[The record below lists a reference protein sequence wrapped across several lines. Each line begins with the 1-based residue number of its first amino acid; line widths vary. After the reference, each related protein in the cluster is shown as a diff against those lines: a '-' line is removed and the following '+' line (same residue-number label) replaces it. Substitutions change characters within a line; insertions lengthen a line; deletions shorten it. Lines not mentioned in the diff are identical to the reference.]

1 MSGLRV
7 LLADDE
13 QDILETIGTRIES
26 WGYDLLTALDGDRA
40 LEIVNSGKPD
50 IVVLDYLMPKKNGL
64 VTLKALR
71 KINRDIPV
79 IMFTAYSDEKSIKG
93 AENLGVIAFVPKI
106 SAYSD
111 SQQALRAALGMA
123 EKTIVRE
130 DI

>member
-1 MSGLRV
+1 
-7 LLADDE
+7 
-13 QDILETIGTRIES
+13 
-26 WGYDLLTALDGDRA
+26 
-40 LEIVNSGKPD
+40 
-50 IVVLDYLMPKKNGL
+50 LDYLMPKKNGL